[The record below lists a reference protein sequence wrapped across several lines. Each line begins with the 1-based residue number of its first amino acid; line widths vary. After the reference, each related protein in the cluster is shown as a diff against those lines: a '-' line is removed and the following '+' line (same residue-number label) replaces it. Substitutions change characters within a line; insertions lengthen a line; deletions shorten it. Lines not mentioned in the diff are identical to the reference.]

1 MRMARIKIW
10 GRGAV
15 YHCLSRVV
23 GGEPLLGELEK
34 EKLRQMLWQQA
45 AFSGIEV
52 ITYCLMS
59 NHIHL
64 VLRVPGGIS
73 VTDAELVARAR
84 AFYGQSSVYVRVL
97 EAALSAGGSLPE
109 DLRAGLVG
117 RMGDV
122 SVLMKELKQRF
133 SRWYNK
139 AHQRFGTLW
148 AERFKSLV
156 VEDQAGVVGKVAAYV
171 DLNPVRAGLVKD
183 PKDYR
188 WSGYGE
194 AVGGRELARR
204 GLASFHPGTGDWGEV
219 GREYR
224 KLLLVSSGRAG
235 RSGKMVVE
243 GEAIRRE
250 LAKGGQLSVGEV
262 LRLRVRYFTD
272 GVVLGSREY
281 VNGVFGEFR
290 ERFGPRRRTGA
301 RPLRGL
307 GVLGDLAT
315 LRDLRVDVV
324 E

>member
-1 MRMARIKIW
+1 MRMARIKIR

-15 YHCLSRVV
+15 YHCISRVV
-23 GGEPLLGELEK
+23 GGGALLGELEK

-73 VTDAELVARAR
+73 VTDGELVSRAR
-84 AFYGQSSVYVRVL
+84 AFYGPSGVYVRML
-97 EAALSAGGSLPE
+97 EAALTAGGSLPE
-109 DLRAGLVG
+109 EVRAGLVG

-139 AHQRFGTLW
+139 VHGRFGTLW

-156 VEDQAGVVGKVAAYV
+156 VEDQPGVVGKVAAYV
-171 DLNPVRAGLVKD
+171 DLNPVRAGLVAD

-194 AVGGRELARR
+194 AVGGQERARR

-224 KLLLVSSGRAG
+224 QMLLVSSGRAG
-235 RSGKMVVE
+235 RSGKVVVE

-324 E
+324 R